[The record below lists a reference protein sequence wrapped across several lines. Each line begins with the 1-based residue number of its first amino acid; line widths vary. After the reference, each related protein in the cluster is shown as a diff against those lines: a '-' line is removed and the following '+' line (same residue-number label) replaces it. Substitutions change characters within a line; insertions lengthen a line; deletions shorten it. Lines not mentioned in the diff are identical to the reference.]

1 MRFSA
6 FPGMPRIRSGFVAY
20 DTRLCC
26 AEWRLEAAR
35 VLGGWK
41 TRTLQPPGRPGDM
54 RNLAGERA
62 GEAKELLERL
72 QDWRMETSARM
83 PTRNSPEKAR

>member
-1 MRFSA
+1 
-6 FPGMPRIRSGFVAY
+6 
-20 DTRLCC
+20 
-26 AEWRLEAAR
+26 
-35 VLGGWK
+35 
-41 TRTLQPPGRPGDM
+41 M

-83 PTRNSPEKAR
+83 PTCNVPEKAR